1 MNCGESG
8 GGGCWSAQIL
18 TRTWPW
24 NRRWLGRASVRGD
37 GRRGAAEGKGGQVRK
52 RSAAGVCAEGEVK
65 SRRKGL
71 SEGLRKGSEGGRRGG
86 GAPNPRATVGG
97 AAPLEG
103 PQNRGKEGDLGQ
115 VGPP

>member
-1 MNCGESG
+1 MGCEGPQRG
-8 GGGCWSAQIL
+8 GSLQ
-18 TRTWPW
+18 
-24 NRRWLGRASVRGD
+24 
-37 GRRGAAEGKGGQVRK
+37 GKRGQVRK
-52 RSAAGVCAEGEVK
+52 RSAAGVCAEGEAK

-86 GAPNPRATVGG
+86 GAPNPTATVGG

-103 PQNRGKEGDLGQ
+103 PQNPGKEGDLGQ